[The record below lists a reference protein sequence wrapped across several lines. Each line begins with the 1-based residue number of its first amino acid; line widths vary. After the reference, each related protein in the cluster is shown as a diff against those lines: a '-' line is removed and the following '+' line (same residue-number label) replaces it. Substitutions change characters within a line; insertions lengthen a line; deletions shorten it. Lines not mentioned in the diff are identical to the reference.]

1 MIQRIQSVYLLLAL
15 IAAVLLFFIPIA
27 DLTNEV
33 GTFKEYLYL
42 SKEVYFM
49 LMAGFSGFLSLITI
63 FLFKNRRIQ
72 IILCFIN
79 ILLTAALMFTI
90 IMNIENTSDNY
101 PADVEG
107 SYTWGTFIPFLIII
121 FVSLAL
127 RAIKNDERLVRSM
140 DRLR

>member
-1 MIQRIQSVYLLLAL
+1 MIQRIQSVYLLLA
-15 IAAVLLFFIPIA
+15 IIGAAVLFFIPIA
-27 DLTNEV
+27 DLTDEA
-33 GTFKEYLYL
+33 GTFKDYLYL
-42 SKEVYFM
+42 STEIYFM
-49 LMAGFSGFLSLITI
+49 IMAGLSGFLSLITI

-90 IMNIENTSDNY
+90 IMNIENPSGY
-101 PADVEG
+101 PADVQG

-127 RAIKNDERLVRSM
+127 KAIKNDEMLVRSM